1 MTRVARL
8 DENIWCDLFLLNR
21 DNLMA
26 EVDQLIE
33 HIGELRACMEAEDRE
48 GIRQLLKK
56 GHELKI
62 QNVAEKRI
70 YVEDDERP

>member
-1 MTRVARL
+1 
-8 DENIWCDLFLLNR
+8 
-21 DNLMA
+21 MA